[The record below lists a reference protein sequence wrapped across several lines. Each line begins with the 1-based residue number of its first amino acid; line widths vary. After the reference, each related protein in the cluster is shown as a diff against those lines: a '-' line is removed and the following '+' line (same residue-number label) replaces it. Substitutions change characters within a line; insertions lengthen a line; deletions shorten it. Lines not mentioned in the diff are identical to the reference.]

1 MNDHEMLK
9 QILAAYQNDE
19 INWSQVPAI
28 NALIQRE
35 VSQQVTMQVDNL
47 VNNTSQQYVDHLNS
61 LIESNQQQ
69 FDRSQRRLDSLN
81 KAIDTAQQELQ
92 TTKRQHALALIVQ
105 GIGIVALIAT
115 TLVFLWLTVP
125 MLIHLAGVGPI
136 WHALAPNWSL
146 WGVIKAIVALIL
158 VFGLLVLEVGIVAF
172 PSACLTSMLTWLHGL
187 HEPRHNQYRN
197 Y

>member
-35 VSQQVTMQVDNL
+35 VNQQVAKQVDNL
-47 VNNTSQQYVDHLNS
+47 ANNTSQQYVDHLNS
-61 LIESNQQQ
+61 LIQSNQRQ
-69 FDRSQRRLDSLN
+69 FDRSQRRLDALN
-81 KAIDTAQQELQ
+81 KTIDTAQRELKP
-92 TTKRQHALALIVQ
+92 TKRQQTLAITGQV
-105 GIGIVALIAT
+105 IGIVALIVT
-115 TLVFLWLTVP
+115 TLVLLWLIVP
-125 MLIHLAGVGPI
+125 MVVHLSGVGPI
-136 WHALAPNWSL
+136 WNALTPNWSL

-158 VFGLLVLEVGIVAF
+158 VFALLVLEIGVIAV
-172 PSACLTSMLTWLHGL
+172 PSACLTVMLSWVHGF
-187 HEPRHNQYRN
+187 HKPHKNQYHN

>member
-28 NALIQRE
+28 NALILRE
-35 VSQQVTMQVDNL
+35 VNQQVAKQVDNL
-47 VNNTSQQYVDHLNS
+47 ANNTSQQYVDHLNS
-61 LIESNQQQ
+61 LIQSNQQQ
-69 FDRSQRRLDSLN
+69 FDRSQRRLDALN
-81 KAIDTAQQELQ
+81 KTIDTAQRVLKP
-92 TTKRQHALALIVQ
+92 TKRQQTLAIIGQV
-105 GIGIVALIAT
+105 IGIVALIVT
-115 TLVFLWLTVP
+115 TLVLLWLIVP
-125 MLIHLAGVGPI
+125 MVVHLSGVGPI

-158 VFGLLVLEVGIVAF
+158 VFALLVLEIGVVAV
-172 PSACLTSMLTWLHGL
+172 PSAFLTVMLSWVHGF
-187 HEPRHNQYRN
+187 HKSHKNQYHN